1 MKTIFLVVAIL
12 LNTEGDRTPRY
23 HPAYQFDTIP
33 ECMDFVQG
41 NNNGLVMGLMMKL
54 REENDNSRIINIG
67 CGEMSPEDA
76 DKIMNDYQQKPG
88 VSA

>member
-1 MKTIFLVVAIL
+1 
-12 LNTEGDRTPRY
+12 
-23 HPAYQFDTIP
+23 
-33 ECMDFVQG
+33 MDFVQG